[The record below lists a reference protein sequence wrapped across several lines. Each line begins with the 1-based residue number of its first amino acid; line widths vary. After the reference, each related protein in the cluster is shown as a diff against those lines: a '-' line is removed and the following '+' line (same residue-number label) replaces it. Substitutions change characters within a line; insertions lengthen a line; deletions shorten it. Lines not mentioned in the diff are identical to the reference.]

1 MTTILQIIGFHDC
14 DGCILK
20 VKNALRKIGGIKV
33 VKFDRESGK
42 ATVSST
48 RIPEEIRHD
57 LERRIKKPVEIVPQE
72 AIVPINQN
80 PHNSIVSSIIPTQPT
95 FNIRDLGDVV
105 RLSEGLDSVEITHT
119 NTMRITFNR
128 RTNPPYVTPQP
139 RRNGFHME
147 NVVYE
152 SASTR
157 QLPRAR
163 RATVYP
169 SAPPMSS
176 AEGEDEFV
184 YGLSTRI

>member
-1 MTTILQIIGFHDC
+1 M
-14 DGCILK
+14 
-20 VKNALRKIGGIKV
+20 RKIGGV
-33 VKFDRESGK
+33 RLVEFDRESGK
-42 ATVSST
+42 AIVSST
-48 RIPEEIRHD
+48 RIPEEIRHG
-57 LERRIKKPVEIVPQE
+57 LERIIKKPVEIVPQE

-95 FNIRDLGDVV
+95 FNIQDLGDVV

-139 RRNGFHME
+139 RRNNGFHME
-147 NVVYE
+147 DVGYE
-152 SASTR
+152 SASPR

-169 SAPPMSS
+169 SAPP
-176 AEGEDEFV
+176 EEEEDEFI
-184 YGLSTRI
+184 YGYPYPPGYEHH